1 MLLMLVGVIDVK
13 LTKEVIAQE
22 EDEGVQVL

>member
-1 MLLMLVGVIDVK
+1 MLLILVGVIDVK